1 MARGP
6 GHPTMADPVGA
17 AGATCL
23 QFPGRAAPAAG
34 SQLTHLYEDSSRVFT
49 KLRTLDFLCVCVC
62 VCMRVRMCA
71 YLSTGEG

>member
-1 MARGP
+1 MSRGP

-34 SQLTHLYEDSSRVFT
+34 GQLTHLYEDSG
-49 KLRTLDFLCVCVC
+49 LPLCVRVCMC